1 MLDKELQD
9 LVWSILPVEFRT
21 LVKKMYKNKENTPE
35 QLLMLRLLFGFDNLT
50 SDTDGEEMLHTD
62 PKRVRELYKN
72 YCAERNKEDAG
83 TANRLSLSG
92 RIAMLQELFGNKCL
106 PKLEN
111 EMCFDVGA
119 KVVYHPF
126 KSISF
131 YDATI
136 LEIREGEDKPYL
148 LHLEGAENIW
158 AYPIEVQSIAETYPL
173 IGRPCDN
180 PLAEKEG
187 CRYKNGDGNCS
198 FNSACYFEPQDNE
211 ETKFQID
218 DKVRFPIDADND
230 KEGTVV
236 HINDKEQTYIIKTA
250 DGQAY
255 TVFEHNLEPLDK
267 EQPDYIEVDN
277 EMVGRSTSDF
287 EDVRDKCWKEFCD
300 ELQIEDAPDEIV
312 DPYIYGFGSGYNF
325 GLKASAHGDNLKAT
339 YESCCEEYRRRINEQ
354 WSLDIK
360 DSWWIPSDRT
370 GMTLA
375 LCDLEYSLSMEDVR
389 LMVDLGISYE
399 AFNEW
404 WNHCVSGDP
413 EDYHINA
420 YNWFVN
426 GCRPKDFEQG

>member
-35 QLLMLRLLFGFDNLT
+35 QLLMLQLLFGFDNLT

-62 PKRVRELYKN
+62 PKRVWELYKN
-72 YCAERNKEDAG
+72 YCAEHDKEDAG

-106 PKLEN
+106 PNLKN
-111 EMCFDVGA
+111 EMRFDEGA

-126 KSISF
+126 KSDSF

-158 AYPIEVQSIAETYPL
+158 AYPIEVQSIAETYTDSSNNAEAEY
-173 IGRPCDN
+173 RPKPD
-180 PLAEKEG
+180 
-187 CRYKNGDGNCS
+187 
-198 FNSACYFEPQDNE
+198 
-211 ETKFQID
+211 
-218 DKVRFPIDADND
+218 
-230 KEGTVV
+230 
-236 HINDKEQTYIIKTA
+236 HIVQ
-250 DGQAY
+250 
-255 TVFEHNLEPLDK
+255 
-267 EQPDYIEVDN
+267 DN
-277 EMVGRSTSDF
+277 EMVGRSTSNF

-312 DPYIYGFGSGYNF
+312 DLYIYGFGSGYNF